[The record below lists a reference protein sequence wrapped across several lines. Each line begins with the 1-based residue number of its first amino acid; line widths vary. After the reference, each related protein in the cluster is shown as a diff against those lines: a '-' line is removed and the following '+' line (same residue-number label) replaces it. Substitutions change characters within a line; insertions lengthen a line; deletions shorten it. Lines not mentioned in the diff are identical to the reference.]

1 MIKFNI
7 LSACLFTLCLS
18 VNVSYAAPEGG
29 VVTDGPL
36 TSLDKL
42 DTISAVKNAPSPR
55 RNIAIQQWQTS
66 NGAKVLF
73 VHVGELPMVDVRVLF
88 DAGSAR
94 DGTQFGVASLVSQM
108 LDEGTATRSTD
119 DIAAAFENLGASF
132 HAAAYRDMF
141 ITDLRVLSDAAY
153 LDPALAVFT
162 DIVARPS
169 FPEASFNRIFDGAQV
184 GQQHKKQS
192 PSAQAGL
199 LFYQHLYGDH
209 PYAHPSS
216 GTPDSLKK
224 IKTDDLKS
232 FHQQYFVAQNA
243 TITLIGDINDDKAKA
258 IAETISGSLNQGQAA
273 PKQIRVPPLAKGIH
287 KHLSF
292 PSQQTHI
299 MMGLAS
305 MRRDDKDYEALYV
318 GNEILGGGGFGSILM
333 KELREKRGLTYGVYS
348 SVVPM
353 SAEGPFMISLSTRS
367 DQTQQALDLIRSNLR
382 DFIRKGATD
391 KQIAEAKDNILGG
404 FPLSTSSNAS
414 ILAYLGS
421 MGFYNLPADYLD
433 TFNDR
438 INKVTAKDI
447 RDAFRHHINPD
458 KMLTVTVGQ
467 GVTVAK
473 K

>member
-1 MIKFNI
+1 MKLSTLSYCLLSFC
-7 LSACLFTLCLS
+7 LSANLC
-18 VNVSYAAPEGG
+18 YAAPEGG

-42 DTISAVKNAPSPR
+42 ETIAAVKNAPSPR
-55 RNIAIQQWQTS
+55 RNIAIQQWQTTS
-66 NGAKVLF
+66 GTKVLF
-73 VHVGELPMVDVRVLF
+73 VHATELPMVDVRLLF

-94 DGTQFGVASLVSQM
+94 DGAQFGLASLVSQM

-119 DIAAAFENLGASF
+119 EIAAAFENLGASF

-141 ITDLRVLSDAAY
+141 LVDLRVLSDSTY
-153 LDPALAVFT
+153 LDPALDVFT
-162 DIVARPS
+162 DIVANPS
-169 FPEASFNRIFDGAQV
+169 FPDVSFNRIFDGAQI
-184 GQQHKKQS
+184 GQQQKKQS
-192 PSAQAGL
+192 PSAQAGI
-199 LFYQHLYGDH
+199 LFYQQLYGNH

-216 GTPDSLKK
+216 GTADSLKK

-243 TITLIGDINDDKAKA
+243 TITMIGDITDERAKA
-258 IAETISGSLNQGQAA
+258 IAEKITSQLPQGQAA
-273 PKQIRVPPLAKGIH
+273 PQQVAVPPLIKAVH
-287 KHLSF
+287 KHISF

-299 MMGLAS
+299 MMGQAS
-305 MRRDDKDYEALYV
+305 MRRDDKDYDAIYV

-367 DQTQQALDLIRSNLR
+367 DQTQQSLDLIRANLR
-382 DFIRKGATD
+382 EFIRKGATEV
-391 KQIAEAKDNILGG
+391 QIAEAKDNILGG

-447 RDAFRHHINPD
+447 REAFRRHLNPD

-467 GVTVAK
+467 GVNVAK